1 MLHTQFLHG
10 IHRIKW
16 NGLQHRFIN
25 KMKTFCFLKTRII
38 ITYLYNEKQ
47 KHNETQIQHKQ
58 FCNKKHCEIMWM
70 NYFFHKKFEM
80 KQVFIYWYSQS
91 IWRWNL
97 TVFSGKVDKWSN
109 ASLTLQKTVNYT
121 VYTKHCYRS
130 SRSSCSSNNWNDDN
144 NAQHQVHLCKFTLH
158 TYNFL

>member
-1 MLHTQFLHG
+1 MVFSTGLSTRWRPSVFWKLELLSHTCTMKNKNTMK
-10 IHRIKW
+10 R
-16 NGLQHRFIN
+16 RFN
-25 KMKTFCFLKTRII
+25 THSFVT
-38 ITYLYNEKQ
+38 
-47 KHNETQIQHKQ
+47 
-58 FCNKKHCEIMWM
+58 KKHCEIMWM